1 MSSNLAYARPTVR
14 PAHRPSEAPV
24 RSVRPVPRRTE
35 VAATR
40 DQRRARPKAAY
51 AIITVASLFL
61 IFAAQLLLSIVVS
74 QGAYQIESLQ
84 DQRKDLVRTQEA
96 LTENLE
102 LYGSSQNLAANAA
115 HLGMVPSAYPIFLD
129 LETGAVSSAP
139 GSVDRVGCGGSC
151 DLVANSLLTG
161 VPLVGTTPPASTAPT
176 TASTSST
183 ATASAAPAPTPVV
196 PATVDTLP
204 APVTH

>member
-14 PAHRPSEAPV
+14 PAQRPAEAPA
-24 RSVRPVPRRTE
+24 RSVRPLPRRTE

-40 DQRRARPKAAY
+40 AQRRARPKAAY

-84 DQRKDLVRTQEA
+84 DQRKDLVRSQEA

-115 HLGMVPSAYPIFLD
+115 KLGMVPSASPLFLD

-139 GSVDRVGCGGSC
+139 GSIDRVGCGGSC
-151 DLVANSLLTG
+151 GLVANSLLTG

-176 TASTSST
+176 ASTT
-183 ATASAAPAPTPVV
+183 APASAAPASTPVA

>member
-14 PAHRPSEAPV
+14 PAQRPAEAPA

-115 HLGMVPSAYPIFLD
+115 HLGMVPSAYPLFLD
-129 LETGAVSSAP
+129 LETGAVTSAP

-161 VPLVGTTPPASTAPT
+161 VPLVGTTPASSATPATSTASTAPT
-176 TASTSST
+176 
-183 ATASAAPAPTPVV
+183 APASTPVV